1 MTRNK
6 IALVGAGNIGGT
18 LAHLAG
24 LKELGDV
31 VMFDIVKGIPDGKAL
46 DLAGVFT
53 RRRVRLEYE
62 GCVELP
68 RY

>member
-1 MTRNK
+1 MVRNK

-31 VMFDIVKGIPDGKAL
+31 VLFDIVKGVPHGKA
-46 DLAGVFT
+46 
-53 RRRVRLEYE
+53 
-62 GCVELP
+62 
-68 RY
+68 